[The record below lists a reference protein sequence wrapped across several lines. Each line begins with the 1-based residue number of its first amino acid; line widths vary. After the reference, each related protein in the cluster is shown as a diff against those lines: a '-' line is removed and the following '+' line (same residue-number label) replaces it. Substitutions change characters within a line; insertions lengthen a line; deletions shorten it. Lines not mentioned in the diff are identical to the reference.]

1 MIMEKL
7 FTFIILKPDTLQR
20 NLVTPVLK
28 MLTSQ
33 GVVIEAQQEV
43 IVARQTILAH
53 YQEVID
59 KLNLP
64 HFKQAILDVFEHQ
77 KVIIIKASAKGQD
90 PVTLVRTLIGPTDP
104 AKADKSTIRGYYAD
118 DTLAASIAEKRM
130 LRNLI
135 HASDSPENAV
145 KEASLWFKS

>member
-1 MIMEKL
+1 MEKP
-7 FTFIILKPDTLQR
+7 FTFIMLKPDTLQR
-20 NLVTPVLK
+20 NLVSYVIA

-33 GVVIEAQQEV
+33 GIVIEAQQEV
-43 IVARQTILAH
+43 TVSRKVILAH

-64 HFKQAILDVFEHQ
+64 HFQQAILDVFEGQ
-77 KVIIIKASAKGQD
+77 KVIIIKASTLQRD

-104 AKADKSTIRGYYAD
+104 AKADKSTIRGFYAD

-135 HASDSPENAV
+135 HASDSTENAI
-145 KEASLWFKS
+145 KEASLWFTA

>member
-1 MIMEKL
+1 MEKP
-7 FTFIILKPDTLQR
+7 FTFIMLKPDTLQR
-20 NLVTPVLK
+20 NLVSPVIA

-33 GVVIEAQQEV
+33 GIVIEAQQEV
-43 IVARQTILAH
+43 IVSRKVILAH

-64 HFKQAILDVFEHQ
+64 HFQQAILDVFEGQ
-77 KVIIIKASAKGQD
+77 KVIIIKASSLQGD
-90 PVTLVRTLIGPTDP
+90 PVTLVRSIIGPTDP
-104 AKADKSTIRGYYAD
+104 SKADKSTIRGFYAD

-135 HASDSPENAV
+135 HASDSTENAI
-145 KEASLWFKS
+145 KEASLWFTA

>member
-1 MIMEKL
+1 MEKP
-7 FTFIILKPDTLQR
+7 FTFIILKPDTLKR
-20 NLVTPVLK
+20 NLVAPVLK

-33 GVVIEAQQEV
+33 GVIIEAQQEMT
-43 IVARQTILAH
+43 VAKQTIIAH

-64 HFKQAILDVFEHQ
+64 HFKQAILDVFEGE
-77 KVIIIKASAKGQD
+77 KVIIIKATAKNQD

-104 AKADKSTIRGYYAD
+104 AKADKTTVRGFYAD

-135 HASDSPENAV
+135 HASDSLENAV
-145 KEASLWFKS
+145 KEANLWFKR